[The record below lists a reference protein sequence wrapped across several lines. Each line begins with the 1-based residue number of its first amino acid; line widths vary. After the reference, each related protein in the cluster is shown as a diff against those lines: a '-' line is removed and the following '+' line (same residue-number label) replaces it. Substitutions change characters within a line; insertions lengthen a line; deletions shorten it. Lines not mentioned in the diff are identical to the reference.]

1 MGVCC
6 GLPGQEAAVFRLLEG
21 RPSRSHA
28 LVLTRGLNLPS
39 LGQKAAQQHTS
50 STGGFWSASPTA
62 PRYRGLRTQRG
73 EDSAGPGPCEPGG
86 SGQEREGL
94 RQRAAKCLFIS
105 STNQQRTASFRDPIT
120 CLKLGAC
127 LKAFLDQ
134 GHYWPLVYTLG
145 KKTCQI
151 GYNASKE
158 QTAS

>member
-62 PRYRGLRTQRG
+62 PPIQGTEDPTRRRLCWTWSLRARRI
-73 EDSAGPGPCEPGG
+73 G
-86 SGQEREGL
+86 SGKRRFE
-94 RQRAAKCLFIS
+94 AASGEVFVYFKHKPAKNSKFQGSNHLLKVRCMLKSFPGSGPLLAIS
-105 STNQQRTASFRDPIT
+105 I
-120 CLKLGAC
+120 
-127 LKAFLDQ
+127 
-134 GHYWPLVYTLG
+134 YTG
-145 KKTCQI
+145 KK
-151 GYNASKE
+151 NHAK
-158 QTAS
+158 